1 MDKTQETKSTLK
13 KSQKCSMCK
22 KKSVINI
29 TCNKCDKI
37 FCIKHRCPENHSCS
51 HDHKTDLLMSEKIVP
66 SKIEVI

>member
-1 MDKTQETKSTLK
+1 MDKTREVKSTPK

-29 TCNKCDKI
+29 TCNKCDNI
-37 FCIKHRCPENHSCS
+37 FCIKHRCPENHNCC
-51 HDHKTDLLMSEKIVP
+51 HDHKTDLQMSEKIIP